1 MSVLHVQYERASD
14 LQLQQLTTAVG
25 ARSVLCS
32 GTVDHRRRTLHH
44 HQLHCTD
51 RDETRRLLL
60 LRCRSSTAS
69 SQSPGDLCR
78 RRSPLLQLTT
88 RMWPRFGL
96 GAFILGRPDAS
107 SPRSRHDRAHHWLT
121 TARLLCR
128 SLGPRKKLCTLLLTG
143 TARRQDGPKKRGHR
157 LMTIIL

>member
-1 MSVLHVQYERASD
+1 MFARRRTPISNSNRARSRVTSGPLSSSLCYGNTARGCIRQSNLDFSRRSRPMSVLHVQYERASD

-96 GAFILGRPDAS
+96 GAFILRP
-107 SPRSRHDRAHHWLT
+107 SRR
-121 TARLLCR
+121 
-128 SLGPRKKLCTLLLTG
+128 
-143 TARRQDGPKKRGHR
+143 
-157 LMTIIL
+157 